1 MNSSYYNDSGCPGKC
16 ISENDYST
24 INGAGACPVECL
36 SGYANPNSTISCPAN
51 CNYYETY
58 STIGGIYD
66 MYIPASTKSRLIP
79 QQSVTDNFVIQ
90 NDRIT
95 NFAGNVMN
103 VNSTSNLDTGATTAS
118 VLDYLSKLQNVNQQ
132 LIAVTKTAQNDSKI
146 SQAAANQAPVVIAN
160 QGPASATINS
170 NTSSTAANNASSNAA
185 AATNLAAQ
193 ASDLADKILQS
204 VQGLPQTP
212 EVQNA
217 IQAAETSKKNAIDMS
232 DAANA
237 AAADANGAAAQANQ
251 VIASALGNSNTTEG
265 FRFRSKNNI
274 SNHLKKMQIHNRL
287 RNRSDIGS
295 YTGMM

>member
-36 SGYANPNSTISCPAN
+36 SGYANPSSTISCPAN

-58 STIGGIYD
+58 STVGGIYD

-79 QQSVTDNFVIQ
+79 QQSVTDDFMVQ

-95 NFAGNVMN
+95 NFAGNVLN
-103 VNSTSNLDTGATTAS
+103 VNATSNLDTGATTAS

-132 LIAVTKTAQNDSKI
+132 LVAVTKTAQNDSKI
-146 SQAAANQAPVVIAN
+146 AQASANQAPVVLAN
-160 QGPASATINS
+160 QGPASATINA

-193 ASDLADKILQS
+193 AGDLANQVLQA

-217 IQAAETSKKNAIDMS
+217 VQAAQASKKTAVDMA

-251 VIASALGNSNTTEG
+251 VIASASTGSKTTEG
-265 FRFRSKNNI
+265 FRFRSKNNVA
-274 SNHLKKMQIHNRL
+274 NHLKKMQIHNRL
-287 RNRSDIGS
+287 RNRQGGFNFGI
-295 YTGMM
+295 M